1 MVFDNNDGFPL
12 VFIKLF
18 QDLIN
23 PVCMAGIQLSDRL
36 VQYQHVRSERN
47 GSCQSQKMS
56 LASGKL
62 EYIIIFS
69 SGKAAELQSFHSPL
83 PVILHSIIHT
93 CIRSI
98 VQNCGTDNL
107 VLKILI
113 HIPHLLGQSSDIRLP
128 GGNSSCQN
136 LSLAN
141 FCYDLFALSPD
152 RCLEFAPLA
161 WHCPNRTEVWRSLKT
176 GETDLSFQFECS
188 EIPARGL
195 RFTPLVYLPELCI
208 PFNQNRPLPPGA
220 LSLEEAMCSR
230 WIFANSFEPVLYEEE
245 LTREALSR
253 GAEIVRGRDIPCSQ
267 YGLPTLMLTPSL
279 FYPRPNLELVRPL
292 GWGSGC
298 RLGIVTRAEPDQMVL
313 QYIQEI
319 QPVIRTHRSQLF
331 GLV

>member
-1 MVFDNNDGFPL
+1 MNERALAGFVKIVEL
-12 VFIKLF
+12 GSVTAAAEALFLSQSALSQQIKTLENHLQFALF
-18 QDLIN
+18 QHGGRQVQLTA
-23 PVCMAGIQLSDRL
+23 AGRAFYPKAKQMLALYSAA
-36 VQYQHVRSERN
+36 VQEAQAIARN
-47 GSCQSQKMS
+47 
-56 LASGKL
+56 
-62 EYIIIFS
+62 
-69 SGKAAELQSFHSPL
+69 
-83 PVILHSIIHT
+83 
-93 CIRSI
+93 
-98 VQNCGTDNL
+98 VQ
-107 VLKILI
+107 
-113 HIPHLLGQSSDIRLP
+113 PPARHLLIA
-128 GGNSSCQN
+128 CQN

-195 RFTPLVYLPELCI
+195 RFTPLVYRPELCI
-208 PFNQNRPLPPGA
+208 PYNQNRPLPPGA

>member
-1 MVFDNNDGFPL
+1 M
-12 VFIKLF
+12 I
-18 QDLIN
+18 DLRGQRFGEWE
-23 PVCMAGIQLSDRL
+23 V
-36 VQYQHVRSERN
+36 
-47 GSCQSQKMS
+47 
-56 LASGKL
+56 L
-62 EYIIIFS
+62 EYYKNS
-69 SGKAAELQSFHSPL
+69 KWLCRCS
-83 PVILHSIIHT
+83 
-93 CIRSI
+93 
-98 VQNCGTDNL
+98 CGIEKL
-107 VLKILI
+107 VSAYSLI
-113 HIPHLLGQSSDIRLP
+113 HGKSRSCGHNSTAFKDLTGKHFGELEVIRFNRQTNKWLCRCSC
-128 GGNSSCQN
+128 GEEIEIRAYELTHGVYEDCKKITHEGLIGKHFGDWEVVKYAGN
-136 LSLAN
+136 
-141 FCYDLFALSPD
+141 
-152 RCLEFAPLA
+152 
-161 WHCPNRTEVWRSLKT
+161 CPNRTEVWRSLKT